1 MDPKVSSAGL
11 CRFTLSLDHPA
22 SSSPELVLQEG
33 LPRAARTA
41 LVSSGLHICQA
52 VTLSTQVYLHLLSSY
67 HPQSCCIALCVSHK
81 GLSPVLLWY
90 LWCREETTTFSLG
103 PFLPVAPLFQFL
115 LPTVHQSV
123 ASTLMAAFSIWED
136 VLEQFQRLSTWLLY
150 LFPLIH
156 IPVCSQPCRLFL
168 DVF

>member
-115 LPTVHQSV
+115 LPTVHLWQVLSGN
-123 ASTLMAAFSIWED
+123 ATHLHSI
-136 VLEQFQRLSTWLLY
+136 FQTRYPICPLCFLL
-150 LFPLIH
+150 PLIRH
-156 IPVCSQPCRLFL
+156 SSTENIT
-168 DVF
+168 